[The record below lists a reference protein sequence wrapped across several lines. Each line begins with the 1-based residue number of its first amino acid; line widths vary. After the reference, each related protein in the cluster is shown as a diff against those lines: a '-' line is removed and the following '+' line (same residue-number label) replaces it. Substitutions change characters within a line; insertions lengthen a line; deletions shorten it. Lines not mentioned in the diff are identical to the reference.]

1 MCIGLRS
8 HRLYYV
14 RQCDF
19 LRQWERPG
27 EDEAMFLSP
36 APPQPASP
44 AIMHRVGRAHG
55 VILPPGWEL
64 WVCLRHDRAF
74 YVRWA
79 DLLSRWERPSE
90 HEAVLPGRREEW
102 V

>member
-1 MCIGLRS
+1 MCIDLRS

-27 EDEAMFLSP
+27 EDEAAFPSDVP
-36 APPQPASP
+36 SHPASP
-44 AIMHRVGRAHG
+44 AKVHMVGRAHG
-55 VILPPGWEL
+55 VFLPPGWEL

-74 YVRWA
+74 YVRRTDSHRQWG
-79 DLLSRWERPSE
+79 RPNE
-90 HEAVLPGRREEW
+90 DDAVLPGRRVW
-102 V
+102 L